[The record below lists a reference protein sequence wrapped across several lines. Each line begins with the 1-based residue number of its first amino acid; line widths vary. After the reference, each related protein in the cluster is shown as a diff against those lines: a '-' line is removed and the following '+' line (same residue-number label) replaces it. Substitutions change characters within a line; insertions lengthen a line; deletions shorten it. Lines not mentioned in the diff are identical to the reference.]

1 MVLVYAFD
9 CTNSTHAWAKMD
21 RSIFWIVQERLTRLE
36 DSCMGYI
43 YPMLTPNN
51 YTSDMKV
58 VDPAESKATGY
69 TAFDCT
75 KNMASGLAEA
85 HKMLRNRGNQNGI
98 ILFFSDGL
106 INKGDFFDGTENFKS
121 EVPVHTFTLGG
132 DAYNQVRVMSEL
144 ILSKLFF
151 IDLLLSQSLCRVCDA
166 RVSKPLR

>member
-1 MVLVYAFD
+1 VVLVYAFD
-9 CTNSTHAWAKMD
+9 CTNSTLAWAKMD
-21 RSIFWIVQERLTRLE
+21 GSIFWIVQERLTRLE

-69 TAFDCT
+69 TAFDWRRLPCT

-98 ILFFSDGL
+98 ILFFSGGL

-144 ILSKLFF
+144 ILSKLLF
-151 IDLLLSQSLCRVCDA
+151 IDLL
-166 RVSKPLR
+166 